1 MIPGLL
7 PSIDWKPAS
16 KEVYN
21 LGTTPEDSQQAP
33 LPPLACQPSPSAS
46 AETSTALSFLSH
58 EGRPEA
64 TLDSASEKL
73 GPPSPTKQDQSDE
86 DSFSGIGILRDALS
100 SPRSQIDGP
109 RDASSSLHVKPSV
122 PGTPQEQCFLGSSR
136 EQSIEIADSTDTE
149 QQPTSEAVGYRES
162 GLASSSFSKEK
173 RKLKGGSVA
182 ADRQRKRQQTNQ
194 LSGDTAVLPH
204 LLQEMEEDYRDG
216 RKERLSSLGVARNKW
231 DGLRRNVIE
240 W

>member
-64 TLDSASEKL
+64 TLDSASEKF
-73 GPPSPTKQDQSDE
+73 GPPSPTKKDQSDE
-86 DSFSGIGILRDALS
+86 DSLSGIGSSCDALS

-109 RDASSSLHVKPSV
+109 RDASSSLYVNPSE
-122 PGTPQEQCFLGSSR
+122 PGSPQEQCVPGSSSER
-136 EQSIEIADSTDTE
+136 PIEIADSTDTE

-162 GLASSSFSKEK
+162 GLASSSLSTKK

-182 ADRQRKRQQTNQ
+182 ADHQRKRQRTNQ
-194 LSGDTAVLPH
+194 LSGDIAVPLH
-204 LLQEMEEDYRDG
+204 LLQEIDRRG
-216 RKERLSSLGVARNKW
+216 LS
-231 DGLRRNVIE
+231 RRAQE
-240 W
+240 APLQPWSSP